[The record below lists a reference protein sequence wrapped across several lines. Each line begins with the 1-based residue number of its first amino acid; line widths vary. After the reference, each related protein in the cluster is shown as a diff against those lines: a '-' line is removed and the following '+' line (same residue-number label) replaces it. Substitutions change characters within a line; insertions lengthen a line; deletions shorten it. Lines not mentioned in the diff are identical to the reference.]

1 MFSGW
6 PHAAGL
12 LLCTAALAG
21 AHTDQIFLAELRP
34 ALGFCLRPYGLRCL
48 AGLRVASMHAS
59 RGRRTR
65 RLRFVVTQTILR
77 SREVSE
83 EHTANV
89 SGARLRH
96 FLLRGTV
103 GTDLKRP
110 WLARPEMKM
119 RVSRGIRK
127 TRISEGTDLV
137 EID

>member
-1 MFSGW
+1 ME
-6 PHAAGL
+6 HARHATVILPCGRAA
-12 LLCTAALAG
+12 CAALL
-21 AHTDQIFLAELRP
+21 D
-34 ALGFCLRPYGLRCL
+34 YG
-48 AGLRVASMHAS
+48 VASMHAS

-83 EHTANV
+83 KHTANV
-89 SGARLRH
+89 SGARLWH

-119 RVSRGIRK
+119 RVSIGIRK

-137 EID
+137 EIDRSMRLEVGLRWRILEILRVP